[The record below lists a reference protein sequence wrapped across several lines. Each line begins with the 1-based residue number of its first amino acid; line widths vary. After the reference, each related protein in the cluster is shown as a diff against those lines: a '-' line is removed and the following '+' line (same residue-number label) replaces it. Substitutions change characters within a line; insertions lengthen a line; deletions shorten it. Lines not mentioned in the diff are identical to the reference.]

1 MRIAK
6 AFVFSLTIHGGAIFM
21 LTEVFDSMKVKTGF
35 EDPLRVNIEVSNIKF
50 ETKESKSIV
59 REVKNKSTP
68 KFNNPKFN
76 DDDND
81 NKAKENEIS
90 REIVKETEKRAI
102 ENREREIKKTEASG
116 DKNELQEQTIEND
129 ELIEETQNEKAE
141 NVEDS
146 YSEESML
153 SYQEE
158 YKREHLEK
166 IREAVRGFLRY
177 PLIARR
183 MGWEGTVIVCFTLYP
198 DGEIRNLKVEK
209 SSGFEILDKYA
220 LKAVSKASPSFPRP
234 SEPVTIVLPI
244 TYRLE

>member
-6 AFVFSLTIHGGAIFM
+6 AFVFSLTIHGGVIFM

-50 ETKESKSIV
+50 EIQKSKSIV

-68 KFNNPKFN
+68 
-76 DDDND
+76 
-81 NKAKENEIS
+81 KAKENEIS

-116 DKNELQEQTIEND
+116 EKNELQEQTIEND

-141 NVEDS
+141 TVEDS
-146 YSEESML
+146 YSEENTL
-153 SYQEE
+153 NYQEE

-177 PLIARR
+177 PLIALR

-234 SEPVTIVLPI
+234 SEPVTIVIPI

>member
-6 AFVFSLTIHGGAIFM
+6 AFVFSLTIHGGIIFM
-21 LTEVFDSMKVKTGF
+21 LTEVFDSMKVETVF

-59 REVKNKSTP
+59 RKVKNESTP

-76 DDDND
+76 NDND

-90 REIVKETEKRAI
+90 KEIVKETEKRAI
-102 ENREREIKKTEASG
+102 ENREREIKKTEAWG
-116 DKNELQEQTIEND
+116 EENELQEQTIEND
-129 ELIEETQNEKAE
+129 KLIEETQNEKVEA
-141 NVEDS
+141 VEDS
-146 YSEESML
+146 YSEESIL

-234 SEPVTIVLPI
+234 VEPVTIVIPI